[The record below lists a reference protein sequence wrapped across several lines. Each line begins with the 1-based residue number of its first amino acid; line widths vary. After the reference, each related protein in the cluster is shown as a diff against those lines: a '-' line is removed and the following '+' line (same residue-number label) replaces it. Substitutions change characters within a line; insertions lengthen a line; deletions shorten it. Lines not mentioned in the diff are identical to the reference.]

1 MVSIVFRTVLA
12 GATVAAT
19 AMLMKMSSV
28 SGFVVVHPVQQP
40 TATMTPGGV
49 APLYGIFDQLKKG
62 MESGYAGGE
71 DSPYAKI
78 QEADRKKE
86 EIRQQKAAE
95 RKKRG
100 FKEIKDLKKGEK
112 TFVKTKYNQDGTL
125 NTQNT
130 KKAAAAAPP
139 KEEKK
144 KLFGLF

>member
-1 MVSIVFRTVLA
+1 MGVSILFRTVLV

-19 AMLMKMSSV
+19 AMLLKMSSV

-40 TATMTPGGV
+40 TATTTPGGV
-49 APLYGIFDQLKKG
+49 VPLCGIFDQMKKG

-71 DSPYAKI
+71 DSPYAKK
-78 QEADRKKE
+78 QE
-86 EIRQQKAAE
+86 AE

-112 TFVKTKYNQDGTL
+112 TFVKMKYNQDGTL
-125 NTQNT
+125 NTQGT

>member
-1 MVSIVFRTVLA
+1 MVSILFRTVLA
-12 GATVAAT
+12 GATVAAA
-19 AMLMKMSSV
+19 AMMMKLSSV

-40 TATMTPGGV
+40 TATTTPGGV
-49 APLYGIFDQLKKG
+49 VPLYGIFDQMKKG

-71 DSPYAKI
+71 DSPYAKK

-112 TFVKTKYNQDGTL
+112 TFVKMKYNQDGTL
-125 NTQNT
+125 NTQGT